1 MGYIQQSPVIYPMT
15 IVDNMTLSSNR
26 NVTMQE
32 VIKLTKDFELYDDI
46 QALTNKF
53 DTYID
58 PSFNL
63 SAGQK

>member
-1 MGYIQQSPVIYPMT
+1 MT